1 MAIVIAGHLIDR
13 MDTRR
18 ASLLFGLCALIGTTA
33 MFCFATTPTVLVV
46 ARALQGASSTVLE
59 IASLALLSDTMGA
72 STTGAAMGWQSVGRF
87 FGVILGPSL
96 SGVVFD
102 LYGHFA
108 VFGMAFLV
116 LIFDLVLRFMMIERK
131 VADKWILDA
140 DKNYSTIGPSQPPTS
155 QVRHQ
160 NAAEERTGEGC
171 DGSTATDQSKKNLAC
186 SSIPGTLDLL
196 ANPRLLMAYWA
207 TFTCSITITSLES
220 VHIHISP

>member
-1 MAIVIAGHLIDR
+1 MN
-13 MDTRR
+13 TRR
-18 ASLLFGLCALIGTTA
+18 SSLLFGLCALIGSTA

-46 ARALQGASSTVLE
+46 ARALQGASSTLLE

-87 FGVILGPSL
+87 FGVSLGPSV

-116 LIFDLVLRFMMIERK
+116 LIFDLVLRSMMIARK

-140 DKNYSTIGPSQPPTS
+140 DKSYSTIGPSQPTTS
-155 QVRHQ
+155 QARHE
-160 NAAEERTGEGC
+160 NAAEERAGESCG
-171 DGSTATDQSKKNLAC
+171 GSTATDQSKNLTS
-186 SSIPGTLDLL
+186 SSIPGALDLL
-196 ANPRLLMAYWA
+196 ANPRLLMAFWA
-207 TFTCSITITSLES
+207 TFICSITITSLES